1 MTQGTIFG
9 CPDHK
14 AVPQGL
20 TTDQVFVNVRF
31 AIGHPDP
38 LHILRSVAQ
47 ALTSLGPDLRLSG
60 ASETLLR

>member
-1 MTQGTIFG
+1 MTQGAIFG
-9 CPDHK
+9 CPDYK

-31 AIGHPDP
+31 AIGHPNP
-38 LHILRSVAQ
+38 LHVVRSVAQ
-47 ALTSLGPDLRLSG
+47 ALTGLGPNLRLSG